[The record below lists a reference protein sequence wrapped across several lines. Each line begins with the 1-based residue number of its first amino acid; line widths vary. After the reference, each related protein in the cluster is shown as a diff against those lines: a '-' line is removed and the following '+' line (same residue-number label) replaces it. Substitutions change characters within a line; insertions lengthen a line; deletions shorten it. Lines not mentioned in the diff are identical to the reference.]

1 MKKIF
6 ADHFRER
13 EDGSTIPLIALTC
26 FVMFGAIAFIADVGL
41 WDSQKFDLQVGTD
54 LAALSAGHS
63 IIRDEDRPDN
73 LGTSLLLRL
82 RAVCHFCRIA
92 EVVDDGIS

>member
-73 LGTSLLLRL
+73 LGIHRRRRTQVRHTGEQYEEL
-82 RAVCHFCRIA
+82 H
-92 EVVDDGIS
+92 